1 MIALAFGGLLGMTLS
16 SCTSGKS
23 ADRAPSTTT
32 SGSVGVGSSTT
43 APVTAVA
50 VWEIDKVHP
59 PTKKAATFKAPVTRL
74 GCSGGETGEVLK
86 KLTGQD
92 PKDMDGFLESVQHK
106 DNMDLLLK
114 MRTNNFL
121 NTLRTGIDNA
131 QMNEALQKVKQ
142 LQGLLPIFGYCKRI
156 RDDQNYWQQV
166 EAYITAHSEARFSH
180 AICPACYEEVVQP
193 QLDAL
198 QKTRCHC

>member
-1 MIALAFGGLLGMTLS
+1 VIALAFGGLLGMTLS

-86 KLTGQD
+86 PTV
-92 PKDMDGFLESVQHK
+92 S
-106 DNMDLLLK
+106 
-114 MRTNNFL
+114 
-121 NTLRTGIDNA
+121 
-131 QMNEALQKVKQ
+131 VKQ
-142 LQGLLPIFGYCKRI
+142 DEIVVAFLAKPMPPAYYTCPGNHPVSYPVDLGAPFGDRKLVDGACLDGNAASTSFCLNGSVRLP
-156 RDDQNYWQQV
+156 
-166 EAYITAHSEARFSH
+166 
-180 AICPACYEEVVQP
+180 
-193 QLDAL
+193 
-198 QKTRCHC
+198 